1 MKKTSDFAM
10 IIHAFFTD
18 WLGRQRE
25 LSTHTIRSYRDTW
38 RLFLRFL
45 EEHRSLPIERLAL
58 RDITI
63 AHVLEFLEHHERTH
77 SISTGT
83 RNCRLAG
90 LRALFDFA
98 ARQDPTAIAQASQMR
113 QIPRRR
119 GIQRPICYLEQ
130 QEVDAILA
138 QPDRSTPE
146 GQRDHALMVFLYNTG
161 ARIQE
166 ALDLCPQAVRFESPC
181 SVRLFGKGRRERV
194 CPMWPE
200 TSALLRALLRRRP
213 RAIDH
218 CEPLRGTAR
227 GLRRT
232 AEVSAVCYGS
242 GQVRSSDCPQTDF
255 APHFQTFDCGGPC
268 RPRGRHPGH
277 SRAAGTCSARDDS
290 SLRTGEHAN
299 EA

>member
-98 ARQDPTAIAQASQMR
+98 ARQDPTAIAR
-113 QIPRRR
+113 ELPVRV
-119 GIQRPICYLEQ
+119 L
-130 QEVDAILA
+130 DAVFSPGPLGWRVRTGG
-138 QPDRSTPE
+138 RS
-146 GQRDHALMVFLYNTG
+146 
-161 ARIQE
+161 
-166 ALDLCPQAVRFESPC
+166 
-181 SVRLFGKGRRERV
+181 RER
-194 CPMWPE
+194 
-200 TSALLRALLRRRP
+200 
-213 RAIDH
+213 
-218 CEPLRGTAR
+218 
-227 GLRRT
+227 GL
-232 AEVSAVCYGS
+232 VV
-242 GQVRSSDCPQTDF
+242 P
-255 APHFQTFDCGGPC
+255 
-268 RPRGRHPGH
+268 RHPVGGV
-277 SRAAGTCSARDDS
+277 RGDGGGVALEGDEIVERGDVI
-290 SLRTGEHAN
+290 
-299 EA
+299 